1 MDPGAAAV
9 TPSTLPKTK
18 MTKKEFR
25 ERCKEM
31 KLQREKRVMFHE
43 MMCTPDSGLKRI
55 QKGALSMG
63 HVNYAFFIKGFREAV
78 IEDTKKN

>member
-1 MDPGAAAV
+1 
-9 TPSTLPKTK
+9 
-18 MTKKEFR
+18 
-25 ERCKEM
+25 M

>member
-1 MDPGAAAV
+1 MDPGAAAM
-9 TPSTLPKTK
+9 TPSTLPKTN

-43 MMCTPDSGLKRI
+43 MMCTPDRGLRRI

-63 HVNYAFFIKGFREAV
+63 HIDYSVFIKGFREAS
-78 IEDTKKN
+78 ILDTKKN